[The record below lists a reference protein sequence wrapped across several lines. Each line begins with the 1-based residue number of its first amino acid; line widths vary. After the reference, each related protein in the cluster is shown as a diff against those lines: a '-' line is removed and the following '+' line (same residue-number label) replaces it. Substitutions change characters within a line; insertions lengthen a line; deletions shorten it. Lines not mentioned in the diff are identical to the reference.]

1 MKKYPLW
8 LIGLLILSLICSIG
22 MVLFDIGVIP
32 PIFGEAEN
40 ADAINR
46 MMLNISYSYLASIV
60 FALITVLLPNFV
72 SSRTALMKSQG
83 LLKAIY
89 DDLTW
94 CYGALSFIDRIYDAQ
109 ITPDQRHLK
118 YVTLD
123 LIDKQADAKLENIS
137 VTENRYLAKVRYN
150 YSSIKFEYVDAVTD
164 IYRALN
170 KITENIS
177 SLQSNSY
184 YSQLSYKTI
193 DLIDRINT
201 KTRTLKQFGSILK
214 QCVSQNLIIVQ
225 NFNYDN
231 YNCLDELINQLSEI
245 ILDKNK
251 ISRKTFSKLTDNE
264 TAQYQDYLSKEK
276 EHGDLYRQLDVVER
290 IYDNDKRI

>member
-1 MKKYPLW
+1 
-8 LIGLLILSLICSIG
+8 
-22 MVLFDIGVIP
+22 
-32 PIFGEAEN
+32 
-40 ADAINR
+40 
-46 MMLNISYSYLASIV
+46 
-60 FALITVLLPNFV
+60 
-72 SSRTALMKSQG
+72 MKSQG
-83 LLKAIY
+83 LLKAIH

-94 CYGALSFIDRIYDAQ
+94 CYGALSFIDKIYDAQ
-109 ITPDQRHLK
+109 ITPDPLHLK
-118 YVTLD
+118 HVTLD
-123 LIDKQADAKLENIS
+123 LIDKQADNIS
-137 VTENRYLAKVRYN
+137 VTENRYLAKVTYN
-150 YSSIKFEYVDAVTD
+150 NSRIKFEYVDAVTD

-177 SLQSNSY
+177 SLKSYSY

-201 KTRTLKQFGSILK
+201 ETRPLKYLGSILK
-214 QCVSQNLIIVQ
+214 QCVSQNLIIAQ
-225 NFNYDN
+225 NFSYDN

-264 TAQYQDYLSKEK
+264 TAKYQDYLSKEK